1 MNNLAQAERRKV
13 QRVEAKQDRH
23 CEVCGESIEAQEH
36 GLRKYCG
43 YGCWYRANYTP
54 RPKARSCAWC
64 GGTMSHRPAIAK
76 FCGQSCYLKIQ
87 YRRKVGTALRSRPC
101 AHCGESMPLS
111 TANRI
116 YCSSRCS
123 RRAYFEANSE
133 KVRAAKRRGNHQRRA
148 MLANAKRYG
157 ITRRDLARLW
167 DRYGDMC
174 AYCGEKSQSLH
185 QEHIIPI
192 SRGGDDSIGNLV
204 PACPDC
210 NLAKG
215 DRTLMEWR
223 LGKKSP
229 RYRTARH
236 RQNSPETELA
246 DRPARPTA
254 GLENTDLADCCGV
267 GESESA

>member
-1 MNNLAQAERRKV
+1 
-13 QRVEAKQDRH
+13 
-23 CEVCGESIEAQEH
+23 
-36 GLRKYCG
+36 
-43 YGCWYRANYTP
+43 
-54 RPKARSCAWC
+54 
-64 GGTMSHRPAIAK
+64 
-76 FCGQSCYLKIQ
+76 
-87 YRRKVGTALRSRPC
+87 
-101 AHCGESMPLS
+101 
-111 TANRI
+111 
-116 YCSSRCS
+116 
-123 RRAYFEANSE
+123 
-133 KVRAAKRRGNHQRRA
+133 
-148 MLANAKRYG
+148 
-157 ITRRDLARLW
+157 
-167 DRYGDMC
+167 MC